1 MKNVFFIT
9 KVDGNV
15 LNKYKVALL
24 HKNERALCKLSG
36 GSCKEKR
43 YLRSDKNGA
52 FNSVQSQRAFLV
64 RIIFT

>member
-24 HKNERALCKLSG
+24 HKNKRALCKLTEEVAKRNVNLG
-36 GSCKEKR
+36 ATRTELLILYNHKE
-43 YLRSDKNGA
+43 LS
-52 FNSVQSQRAFLV
+52 S
-64 RIIFT
+64 